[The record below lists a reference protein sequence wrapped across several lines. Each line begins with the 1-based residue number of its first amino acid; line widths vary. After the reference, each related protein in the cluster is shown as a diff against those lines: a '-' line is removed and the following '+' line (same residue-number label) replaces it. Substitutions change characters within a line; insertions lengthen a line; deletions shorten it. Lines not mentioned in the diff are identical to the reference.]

1 MSKSN
6 KTKTAKNVG
15 TCLVGAIAWGIGSEV
30 TRRVEMKN
38 VSAAMFAMSALNVI
52 GAVIGLI
59 DFIKNED
66 DEDET
71 VIETTAETK

>member
-15 TCLVGAIAWGIGSEV
+15 TCLVGAVAWGIGSEV

-38 VSAAMFAMSALNVI
+38 VSAAMFTMSALNVI

-59 DFIKNED
+59 DLIKNE